1 MKDISKYIN
10 EKQSWWSGK
19 DAQLIDERT
28 LLKFASKALKNTK
41 LYASDLQEE
50 LSQYKDPDEVDDAWA
65 NNELKYCKFENELAN
80 LLSNDD
86 KYSGK
91 EGDICDH
98 LWVHAWD
105 LLDDLIKL

>member
-19 DAQLIDERT
+19 DAQLIDEKT
-28 LLKFASKALKNTK
+28 LLKFANKALKNTK
-41 LYASDLQEE
+41 LNALDLQDE
-50 LSQYKDPDEVDDAWA
+50 LSQYKDPDALDDAYE
-65 NNELKYCKFENELAN
+65 NDRLKYCKFIDELAN

-86 KYSGK
+86 KYSGE

-98 LWVHAWD
+98 IWVHAWD
-105 LLDDLIKL
+105 LLDDLIEL